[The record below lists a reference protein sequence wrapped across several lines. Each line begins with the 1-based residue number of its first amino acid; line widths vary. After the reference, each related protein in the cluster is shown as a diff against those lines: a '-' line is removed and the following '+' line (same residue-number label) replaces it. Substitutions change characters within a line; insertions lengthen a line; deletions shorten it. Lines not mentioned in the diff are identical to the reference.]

1 MKVGDWKMIPLS
13 ERRKRGKKDDVKV
26 ESMVAIQNNRRV
38 LLHRVERRHE
48 DGHTEVF
55 IIKASARDLKTD
67 H

>member
-1 MKVGDWKMIPLS
+1 MKVGDWRMIPLH
-13 ERRKRGKKDDVKV
+13 ERKKRGKKDDLKV
-26 ESMVAIQNNRRV
+26 ESMVAIHDNRRV

-55 IIKASARDLKTD
+55 IIKASAKDLKTD